1 MPNTILCAGTLDST
15 IPCTCIFCTG
25 VRVYYTGKYYN
36 IANCTGNPYV
46 FDRSYWLVL
55 YSALC
60 Y

>member
-25 VRVYYTGKYYN
+25 VRVYYTGKYNN

-55 YSALC
+55 
-60 Y
+60 